1 MVWHGNHKPRRPS
14 DGAHTALPRPLTQ
27 WTADCILGL
36 ITVLN
41 SLG

>member
-14 DGAHTALPRPLTQ
+14 DGAHTALPHPLTQ